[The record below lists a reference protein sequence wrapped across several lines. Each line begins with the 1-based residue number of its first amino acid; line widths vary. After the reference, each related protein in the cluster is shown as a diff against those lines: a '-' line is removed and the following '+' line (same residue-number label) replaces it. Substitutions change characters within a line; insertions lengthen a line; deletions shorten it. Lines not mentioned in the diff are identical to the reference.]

1 MRVHVRASPNR
12 ALGRS
17 LVVGAF
23 PRRPRGRARRRP
35 CSSSS
40 VSSSFQRA
48 RGARRRRRSW
58 DDRGAVR
65 GARGETFGRGVRRRA
80 RASRTRVVD
89 GDAKLTRETVVR
101 GRWTTRDAWRE
112 KPARAQGASGG
123 ERRLRTLQ
131 WKLGARARA
140 DELEDDDESN
150 RSSLSVE
157 WKDDPAM
164 DADEFYQNRADDLT
178 YEGEASGVTRR
189 SRF

>member
-35 CSSSS
+35 SSSSS

-123 ERRLRTLQ
+123 E
-131 WKLGARARA
+131 ARPQR
-140 DELEDDDESN
+140 
-150 RSSLSVE
+150 
-157 WKDDPAM
+157 
-164 DADEFYQNRADDLT
+164 
-178 YEGEASGVTRR
+178 ASGSSARSRVRMNWKKTINRTEVRSASSGKMTRRWTRMNFIKTERMTSTTASTRSTR